1 MFAAALNELGR
12 LFWSGHA
19 LPYGSDRRERCVRI
33 ISLSI
38 SISWL
43 KITECAH
50 EDEKQAEC
58 TSMRLL
64 TDPLGCNVPLRSRL
78 LGESAGGVMTMS
90 IFAFSVVW
98 STAVLIESDITV
110 KSTHGELLLPHY

>member
-1 MFAAALNELGR
+1 M
-12 LFWSGHA
+12 
-19 LPYGSDRRERCVRI
+19 
-33 ISLSI
+33 I

-64 TDPLGCNVPLRSRL
+64 TDLIGCNVPLRSRL
-78 LGESAGGVMTMS
+78 LGESAGGVMTTS
-90 IFAFSVVW
+90 IFSFTAAG
-98 STAVLIESDITV
+98 STTGATVSTITV
-110 KSTHGELLLPHY
+110 KSTHGELFSYIITRVYNIHMHYSYYFFDSVYRV